1 MKGKVS
7 SLEHTLTNSKNSKNS
22 GAGLNVTDES
32 RWAHFCETNL
42 IS

>member
-1 MKGKVS
+1 MKGKIS
-7 SLEHTLTNSKNSKNS
+7 SLEHKKNSKNS
-22 GAGLNVTDES
+22 GAGLNVTYES